1 MNTTTRSLK
10 IPQPILDKMEE
21 LNQLIELYPN
31 YIPLPQCASFL
42 GMDADGLRR
51 AIELNQCSFGISWQ
65 RPGAANR
72 AFKIPTLTFT
82 AWYTKGFG
90 LMLN

>member
-1 MNTTTRSLK
+1 MNATTQNLK
-10 IPQPILDKMEE
+10 IPKPILDKMEDLE
-21 LNQLIELYPN
+21 KLIELYPN
-31 YIPLPQCASFL
+31 HIPLPQCASFL
-42 GMDADGLRR
+42 EMDADGLRR

-72 AFKIPTLTFT
+72 AFKIPTLTFV

-90 LMLN
+90 LLLS